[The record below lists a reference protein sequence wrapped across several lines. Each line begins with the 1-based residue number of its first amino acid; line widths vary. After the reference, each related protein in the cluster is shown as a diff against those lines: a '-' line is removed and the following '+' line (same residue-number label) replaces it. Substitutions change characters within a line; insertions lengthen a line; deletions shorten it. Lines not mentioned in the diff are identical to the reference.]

1 MAFTTSTFVK
11 IVTSDTVT
19 HKSRVACTFEVA
31 WDVGA
36 GGVSVAMV
44 GFLCA
49 FVKINTCD
57 TVASVKWSFTG
68 TSVAAYC
75 IFTDSTWTV
84 AIVVRTLGAFVDVGT
99 CHAITFVAGIAC
111 ANVTA

>member
-1 MAFTTSTFVK
+1 MAFTASTFIK

-19 HKSRVACTFEVA
+19 YKSRVACTFEVA

-36 GGVSVAMV
+36 GGVCVAMV

-57 TVASVKWSFTG
+57 TVASVKRSFTG
-68 TSVAAYC
+68 TGVAAYC
-75 IFTDSTWTV
+75 IFTDSTFNV
-84 AIVVRTLGAFVDVGT
+84 AIVIGTLGSFVDVGT
-99 CHAITFVAGIAC
+99 YDAITFVAGIAC
-111 ANVTA
+111 TKKTA